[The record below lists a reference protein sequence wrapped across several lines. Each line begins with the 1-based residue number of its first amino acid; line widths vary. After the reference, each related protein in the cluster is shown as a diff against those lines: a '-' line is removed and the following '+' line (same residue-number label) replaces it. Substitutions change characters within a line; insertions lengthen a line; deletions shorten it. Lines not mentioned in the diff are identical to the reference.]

1 MQLWK
6 VVDLE
11 GCLCYAFLPVNH
23 ISKKTEENQYNQK
36 QIVEILK
43 IETDNMVEITDD
55 NSVIYTDVSN
65 DVYRVNKNKK
75 ILSADELD
83 SDEAQL
89 DNKKETKVYTCDKC
103 NISFPMMKMLK
114 FHWDLMHK
122 QDKDIITFTCSF
134 CTFESTNKSTFYS
147 HINRKHSTN
156 RVIKRRK
163 KPQEYLCNF
172 CGFESPNRR
181 RLKEHLDRK
190 HGSEYKYDC
199 EHCGKKFK
207 VKSDMRLHVRFKHME
222 DPVVCDICNKTCSN
236 TNSLYVHK
244 KWAHFKP
251 KYKCEICNRR
261 LVTQENLD
269 QHIFLQHESRKS
281 FTCEEC
287 GKSFNDNH
295 RLKQH
300 MMTHTGDRPYD
311 CHICGKAFAR
321 RTAYR
326 QHLLLH
332 TGKRPYICD
341 ICGKA
346 FAQKPGLICHRKC
359 HPGEHPPLPV
369 VHIDHIL
376 NDFMKKKPTA
386 DIFASEAETNKTGA
400 KTSTFACKQEKKS
413 QKGYEEKCNSFV
425 CNICLKYFK
434 SKYLLKRHELTHT
447 AEIMRGCETD
457 VKENST
463 FTDEVPQKQAPLPC
477 VTCDFRCN
485 KRSTMIAHLA
495 EKHDGIANNDRFA
508 GDKREFTCVVCG
520 LVFTRKESLRSHF
533 IRKHTQH
540 YAYSCEH
547 CGKGFKVKGD
557 LTTHTRLNH
566 QESPVV
572 CGVCGKTCRNSH
584 SLYTHQKHA
593 HYKAKY
599 ECPLCHRRLVTQQNL
614 DQHLLTQH
622 ERKEKSVCEQCG
634 KTFFENYDLRKH
646 MRIHTGDKPYSCTVC
661 GRAFAR
667 HSSLSQH
674 LLLHTGERIYAC
686 DVCGKTFAQKAGL
699 ICHRKIHSGDLP
711 HQGAYN
717 SRGIFIFGN
726 ESLVMKTWQIL
737 EFDGKPYYAF
747 VPEGDVPLP
756 DEDILD
762 QVESLEE
769 EVEIIKNGNIG
780 IDNVKRNYSEEE
792 YVCTEEKSYNVESIL
807 NENVEEI
814 EELDIKPIILN
825 GINEAVDG
833 KTAGDL
839 YQVKVEG
846 SMVTIEKLA
855 SNTETDGKTTED
867 QMEDINDDE
876 GEIEYLEEAMLDVPS
891 IAPSPSNK
899 ASRMKTPAK
908 NSSEA
913 MKCKLCSETFDTILA
928 FRKHVAWSHKKKM
941 CIIEND
947 AYICAVCGFKTQKK
961 SLFAAHLDRKHETW
975 KSRRRS
981 TNTKFPCSACGFICR
996 SKHSLQSHFTRK
1008 HTDKYE
1014 HQCSFCSKKFK
1025 VKGDLTNHIRFHHKE
1040 KPVKCDVCGK
1050 LCLNSGSLYVHQKWA
1065 HYKPQYECHIC
1076 KRRMVTQENL
1086 DQHLVTQHEK
1096 RDKIVCA
1103 ECGKTFTKKDSFK
1116 RHMVVHT
1123 GCKPHSCMICSKPFA
1138 RRSQLRQHLLIHTG
1152 KRPFVCDICGKA
1164 FTQKP
1169 GLICHRKTHPGQHPP
1184 LPVMP
1189 IADFVK
1195 EFTDGYVQEMNAPEN
1210 EEEINEE
1217 EVDPLNI
1224 ESNIQKSFV
1233 GIECER
1239 TEREKSLI
1247 EYEERISEI
1256 NTNLMREKLN
1266 QQIIIEENRSIR
1278 KKACVEC
1285 DHCRR
1290 KFLKKSN
1297 LVEHL
1302 KQHRHKCADCPKT
1315 FSLRRYLASHIEKNH
1330 RQQMYECSVCKYK
1343 SNNKGTLKNHY
1354 IRLHTSN
1361 YDYAC
1366 DTCGK
1371 QFKIKKAL
1379 NHHVKQNHSEAPP
1392 IVCDVCGHFSKNLHA
1407 LKAHMKYRHYK
1418 PEFVCR
1424 ICRRGMTTQENLEQH
1439 LMWHETREK
1448 VLCPTC
1454 GKRFRGRDLDSHMR
1468 VHTGVK
1474 PFPCPVCGKTFR
1486 RQTAQE
1492 QHVLIHTGKRPYICD
1507 ICGQTFAQKPGLI
1520 CHRKRHPGPLPPLP
1534 VVSIKNIVTEF
1545 TKDGSPVDPLVMD
1558 ANNVEHLS
1566 ETIECLPEYD
1576 LLPNKIKRYIAR
1588 RERKIKEDT
1597 RKQSKISQNKINKK
1611 KPKLSFECATC
1622 GQCFSQKAT
1631 MIKHMSLHKYQCQTC
1646 CQSFSLKR
1654 ELKRHIMNVHGPLLY
1669 PCSICDYK
1677 SNNKCTLKDHFIRKH
1692 TSGFQHSCTV
1702 CNKQF
1707 KIKNDLKQHMN
1718 QVHSGEPPIICSIC
1732 GHACKNVPAIK
1743 AHMKY
1748 RHYKPAYECKI
1759 CKRGLTT
1766 QEYLDQ
1772 HLIWHERKEKVICP
1786 TCGKTF
1792 GQKRDLDL
1800 HLRIHQGIRPFSCPV
1815 CGKTFPRKTAQEQ
1828 HILIHTGKK
1837 PYICDIC
1844 GHTFAQKPGLIC
1856 HRKRHPGPLPPLPV
1870 VSIKKIIMEFTQE
1883 LVSSTQQDK
1892 VDS

>member
-43 IETDNMVEITDD
+43 IGTDNMVNLEITDD

-65 DVYRVNKNKK
+65 DVYTINTENKK
-75 ILSADELD
+75 VLSADELD
-83 SDEAQL
+83 SDEDQL

-122 QDKDIITFTCSF
+122 QDKDIVTFTCSF

-386 DIFASEAETNKTGA
+386 DIFASEAVTNKTGA

-413 QKGYEEKCNSFV
+413 QEDCEEKCNPFV
-425 CNICLKYFK
+425 CDVCLKYFK

-646 MRIHTGDKPYSCTVC
+646 MRIHTGDKPYNCTVC

-711 HQGAYN
+711 
-717 SRGIFIFGN
+717 
-726 ESLVMKTWQIL
+726 
-737 EFDGKPYYAF
+737 
-747 VPEGDVPLP
+747 
-756 DEDILD
+756 
-762 QVESLEE
+762 
-769 EVEIIKNGNIG
+769 
-780 IDNVKRNYSEEE
+780 
-792 YVCTEEKSYNVESIL
+792 
-807 NENVEEI
+807 
-814 EELDIKPIILN
+814 
-825 GINEAVDG
+825 
-833 KTAGDL
+833 
-839 YQVKVEG
+839 
-846 SMVTIEKLA
+846 
-855 SNTETDGKTTED
+855 
-867 QMEDINDDE
+867 
-876 GEIEYLEEAMLDVPS
+876 
-891 IAPSPSNK
+891 
-899 ASRMKTPAK
+899 
-908 NSSEA
+908 
-913 MKCKLCSETFDTILA
+913 
-928 FRKHVAWSHKKKM
+928 
-941 CIIEND
+941 
-947 AYICAVCGFKTQKK
+947 
-961 SLFAAHLDRKHETW
+961 
-975 KSRRRS
+975 
-981 TNTKFPCSACGFICR
+981 
-996 SKHSLQSHFTRK
+996 
-1008 HTDKYE
+1008 
-1014 HQCSFCSKKFK
+1014 
-1025 VKGDLTNHIRFHHKE
+1025 
-1040 KPVKCDVCGK
+1040 
-1050 LCLNSGSLYVHQKWA
+1050 
-1065 HYKPQYECHIC
+1065 
-1076 KRRMVTQENL
+1076 
-1086 DQHLVTQHEK
+1086 
-1096 RDKIVCA
+1096 
-1103 ECGKTFTKKDSFK
+1103 
-1116 RHMVVHT
+1116 
-1123 GCKPHSCMICSKPFA
+1123 
-1138 RRSQLRQHLLIHTG
+1138 
-1152 KRPFVCDICGKA
+1152 
-1164 FTQKP
+1164 
-1169 GLICHRKTHPGQHPP
+1169 P
-1184 LPVMP
+1184 LPVMH
-1189 IADFVK
+1189 IDHILK
-1195 EFTDGYVQEMNAPEN
+1195 EF
-1210 EEEINEE
+1210 
-1217 EVDPLNI
+1217 
-1224 ESNIQKSFV
+1224 
-1233 GIECER
+1233 
-1239 TEREKSLI
+1239 
-1247 EYEERISEI
+1247 
-1256 NTNLMREKLN
+1256 
-1266 QQIIIEENRSIR
+1266 
-1278 KKACVEC
+1278 
-1285 DHCRR
+1285 
-1290 KFLKKSN
+1290 
-1297 LVEHL
+1297 
-1302 KQHRHKCADCPKT
+1302 
-1315 FSLRRYLASHIEKNH
+1315 
-1330 RQQMYECSVCKYK
+1330 
-1343 SNNKGTLKNHY
+1343 
-1354 IRLHTSN
+1354 
-1361 YDYAC
+1361 
-1366 DTCGK
+1366 
-1371 QFKIKKAL
+1371 IKK
-1379 NHHVKQNHSEAPP
+1379 
-1392 IVCDVCGHFSKNLHA
+1392 
-1407 LKAHMKYRHYK
+1407 
-1418 PEFVCR
+1418 
-1424 ICRRGMTTQENLEQH
+1424 
-1439 LMWHETREK
+1439 
-1448 VLCPTC
+1448 
-1454 GKRFRGRDLDSHMR
+1454 
-1468 VHTGVK
+1468 
-1474 PFPCPVCGKTFR
+1474 
-1486 RQTAQE
+1486 
-1492 QHVLIHTGKRPYICD
+1492 
-1507 ICGQTFAQKPGLI
+1507 
-1520 CHRKRHPGPLPPLP
+1520 
-1534 VVSIKNIVTEF
+1534 
-1545 TKDGSPVDPLVMD
+1545 
-1558 ANNVEHLS
+1558 
-1566 ETIECLPEYD
+1566 
-1576 LLPNKIKRYIAR
+1576 
-1588 RERKIKEDT
+1588 
-1597 RKQSKISQNKINKK
+1597 
-1611 KPKLSFECATC
+1611 
-1622 GQCFSQKAT
+1622 
-1631 MIKHMSLHKYQCQTC
+1631 
-1646 CQSFSLKR
+1646 
-1654 ELKRHIMNVHGPLLY
+1654 
-1669 PCSICDYK
+1669 
-1677 SNNKCTLKDHFIRKH
+1677 
-1692 TSGFQHSCTV
+1692 
-1702 CNKQF
+1702 
-1707 KIKNDLKQHMN
+1707 
-1718 QVHSGEPPIICSIC
+1718 
-1732 GHACKNVPAIK
+1732 
-1743 AHMKY
+1743 
-1748 RHYKPAYECKI
+1748 
-1759 CKRGLTT
+1759 
-1766 QEYLDQ
+1766 
-1772 HLIWHERKEKVICP
+1772 
-1786 TCGKTF
+1786 
-1792 GQKRDLDL
+1792 
-1800 HLRIHQGIRPFSCPV
+1800 
-1815 CGKTFPRKTAQEQ
+1815 
-1828 HILIHTGKK
+1828 
-1837 PYICDIC
+1837 
-1844 GHTFAQKPGLIC
+1844 
-1856 HRKRHPGPLPPLPV
+1856 
-1870 VSIKKIIMEFTQE
+1870 
-1883 LVSSTQQDK
+1883 
-1892 VDS
+1892 

>member
-1 MQLWK
+1 INGNGCFLYGKESIPMQLWK

-43 IETDNMVEITDD
+43 IGTDNMVNLEITDD

-65 DVYRVNKNKK
+65 DVYTINTENKK
-75 ILSADELD
+75 VLTVDELD
-83 SDEAQL
+83 SDEDQL

-122 QDKDIITFTCSF
+122 QDKDTVTFTCSF

-386 DIFASEAETNKTGA
+386 DIFASEAVTNKTGA
-400 KTSTFACKQEKKS
+400 KTSTFTCKQEKKEDC
-413 QKGYEEKCNSFV
+413 EEKCNPFV
-425 CNICLKYFK
+425 CDVCLKYFK

-447 AEIMRGCETD
+447 TEIMRGCETD

-646 MRIHTGDKPYSCTVC
+646 MRIHTGDKPYNCTVC

-699 ICHRKIHSGDLP
+699 ICHRKIHSGAL
-711 HQGAYN
+711 
-717 SRGIFIFGN
+717 
-726 ESLVMKTWQIL
+726 
-737 EFDGKPYYAF
+737 
-747 VPEGDVPLP
+747 
-756 DEDILD
+756 
-762 QVESLEE
+762 
-769 EVEIIKNGNIG
+769 
-780 IDNVKRNYSEEE
+780 
-792 YVCTEEKSYNVESIL
+792 
-807 NENVEEI
+807 
-814 EELDIKPIILN
+814 
-825 GINEAVDG
+825 
-833 KTAGDL
+833 
-839 YQVKVEG
+839 
-846 SMVTIEKLA
+846 MVTRIFA
-855 SNTETDGKTTED
+855 F
-867 QMEDINDDE
+867 
-876 GEIEYLEEAMLDVPS
+876 
-891 IAPSPSNK
+891 
-899 ASRMKTPAK
+899 
-908 NSSEA
+908 
-913 MKCKLCSETFDTILA
+913 LC
-928 FRKHVAWSHKKKM
+928 FR
-941 CIIEND
+941 
-947 AYICAVCGFKTQKK
+947 
-961 SLFAAHLDRKHETW
+961 
-975 KSRRRS
+975 
-981 TNTKFPCSACGFICR
+981 
-996 SKHSLQSHFTRK
+996 
-1008 HTDKYE
+1008 
-1014 HQCSFCSKKFK
+1014 
-1025 VKGDLTNHIRFHHKE
+1025 
-1040 KPVKCDVCGK
+1040 
-1050 LCLNSGSLYVHQKWA
+1050 
-1065 HYKPQYECHIC
+1065 
-1076 KRRMVTQENL
+1076 
-1086 DQHLVTQHEK
+1086 
-1096 RDKIVCA
+1096 
-1103 ECGKTFTKKDSFK
+1103 
-1116 RHMVVHT
+1116 
-1123 GCKPHSCMICSKPFA
+1123 
-1138 RRSQLRQHLLIHTG
+1138 
-1152 KRPFVCDICGKA
+1152 
-1164 FTQKP
+1164 
-1169 GLICHRKTHPGQHPP
+1169 
-1184 LPVMP
+1184 
-1189 IADFVK
+1189 
-1195 EFTDGYVQEMNAPEN
+1195 
-1210 EEEINEE
+1210 
-1217 EVDPLNI
+1217 VDPLNV

-1239 TEREKSLI
+1239 TEREKSLTKC
-1247 EYEERISEI
+1247 EERLSEI
-1256 NTNLMREKLN
+1256 NMNLMRQELN
-1266 QQIIIEENRSIR
+1266 QQIITEKNRPIR
-1278 KKACVEC
+1278 KKKTYVEC

-1297 LVEHL
+1297 LAEHL

-1534 VVSIKNIVTEF
+1534 VVSIKNWSLLRNKIKSRDVHQCVKCRARFRHTR
-1545 TKDGSPVDPLVMD
+1545 KL
-1558 ANNVEHLS
+1558 VEHLKNLHNIDRAFS
-1566 ETIECLPEYD
+1566 CDEC
-1576 LLPNKIKRYIAR
+1576 NKTFRSPMNIAR
-1588 RERKIKEDT
+1588 
-1597 RKQSKISQNKINKK
+1597 
-1611 KPKLSFECATC
+1611 
-1622 GQCFSQKAT
+1622 
-1631 MIKHMSLHKYQCQTC
+1631 HK
-1646 CQSFSLKR
+1646 
-1654 ELKRHIMNVHGPLLY
+1654 
-1669 PCSICDYK
+1669 
-1677 SNNKCTLKDHFIRKH
+1677 
-1692 TSGFQHSCTV
+1692 
-1702 CNKQF
+1702 
-1707 KIKNDLKQHMN
+1707 
-1718 QVHSGEPPIICSIC
+1718 
-1732 GHACKNVPAIK
+1732 
-1743 AHMKY
+1743 
-1748 RHYKPAYECKI
+1748 
-1759 CKRGLTT
+1759 
-1766 QEYLDQ
+1766 
-1772 HLIWHERKEKVICP
+1772 
-1786 TCGKTF
+1786 
-1792 GQKRDLDL
+1792 
-1800 HLRIHQGIRPFSCPV
+1800 
-1815 CGKTFPRKTAQEQ
+1815 
-1828 HILIHTGKK
+1828 LIHTGLKVFNCDLCEYSTNQKSNLECHRRRHAKDYSFKCETCGKGFYYRTEYIEHQNTHTNKNPYRCEHCCKHYKYKK
-1837 PYICDIC
+1837 NLLVHLGMHHTGKQTAVTVRNARTRHACKFCPERFVYKRLLDRHMKNQHGFTNVPVKHLCDLCGAELSSMRRLIVHKCSHTGEKIFECDMCDKRFASKENLNIHKRTHTGDKPHICPQCGRGFTQRTSLVFHLRYHSGQRPYQCPDCGKGFVSNTLLKRHHKMHEKITKWKTYDESDTFRSLYQWTNNHDLKMKNGDLLDLGQKFEDGEKICELCQAKFHFVTRLVAHLRIAHGIHRPFKCVTCGKNYPQQFMLNAHVKKSHTPKTVPCTQCNFMGVSVTDVEKHKRRRHRASEFTCEICSQDFVDKDALIAHASTHDFLQRCNACDSIFNDMYSLKEHNRLYHYDPASDEKFEESSENESEHKCDVCGKIYKYRSMLKQHKVRTHGVPSNCERRKYLCALCGKELKTAKGLEIHNRSHTGEKPYTCEVCGKCFACDTMLRTHNVTHTGERKYSCDQCGKAFTQRSTLVVHKRYHTGERPYICPRCNKGFITRTVLNTHMKSC
-1844 GHTFAQKPGLIC
+1844 
-1856 HRKRHPGPLPPLPV
+1856 R
-1870 VSIKKIIMEFTQE
+1870 
-1883 LVSSTQQDK
+1883 
-1892 VDS
+1892 

>member
-1 MQLWK
+1 
-6 VVDLE
+6 
-11 GCLCYAFLPVNH
+11 
-23 ISKKTEENQYNQK
+23 
-36 QIVEILK
+36 
-43 IETDNMVEITDD
+43 
-55 NSVIYTDVSN
+55 
-65 DVYRVNKNKK
+65 
-75 ILSADELD
+75 
-83 SDEAQL
+83 
-89 DNKKETKVYTCDKC
+89 
-103 NISFPMMKMLK
+103 
-114 FHWDLMHK
+114 
-122 QDKDIITFTCSF
+122 
-134 CTFESTNKSTFYS
+134 
-147 HINRKHSTN
+147 
-156 RVIKRRK
+156 
-163 KPQEYLCNF
+163 
-172 CGFESPNRR
+172 
-181 RLKEHLDRK
+181 
-190 HGSEYKYDC
+190 
-199 EHCGKKFK
+199 
-207 VKSDMRLHVRFKHME
+207 
-222 DPVVCDICNKTCSN
+222 
-236 TNSLYVHK
+236 
-244 KWAHFKP
+244 
-251 KYKCEICNRR
+251 
-261 LVTQENLD
+261 
-269 QHIFLQHESRKS
+269 
-281 FTCEEC
+281 
-287 GKSFNDNH
+287 
-295 RLKQH
+295 
-300 MMTHTGDRPYD
+300 
-311 CHICGKAFAR
+311 
-321 RTAYR
+321 
-326 QHLLLH
+326 
-332 TGKRPYICD
+332 
-341 ICGKA
+341 
-346 FAQKPGLICHRKC
+346 
-359 HPGEHPPLPV
+359 
-369 VHIDHIL
+369 
-376 NDFMKKKPTA
+376 
-386 DIFASEAETNKTGA
+386 
-400 KTSTFACKQEKKS
+400 
-413 QKGYEEKCNSFV
+413 
-425 CNICLKYFK
+425 
-434 SKYLLKRHELTHT
+434 
-447 AEIMRGCETD
+447 MRGCETD

-495 EKHDGIANNDRFA
+495 EKHDGIANNDRFT
-508 GDKREFTCVVCG
+508 GDKREFTCVVCSLG
-520 LVFTRKESLRSHF
+520 FTRKESLRSHF

-717 SRGIFIFGN
+717 SRGVFIFGN

-756 DEDILD
+756 YLD
-762 QVESLEE
+762 QAESLEE
-769 EVEIIKNGNIG
+769 EVIENGNIG
-780 IDNVKRNYSEEE
+780 VNNVKRNYSEEE
-792 YVCTEEKSYNVESIL
+792 YVCMEEKSYNVGSIL
-807 NENVEEI
+807 NESVEEMD
-814 EELDIKPIILN
+814 ELDIKPIVLN
-825 GINEAVDG
+825 GVSEAVDG

-846 SMVTIEKLA
+846 STVTIEKLA
-855 SNTETDGKTTED
+855 SNIETDEKITED
-867 QMEDINDDE
+867 QTEDVNDDE

-891 IAPSPSNK
+891 IASPPSIGPSPNIAFSPSNK
-899 ASRMKTPAK
+899 ASRMKTPTK
-908 NSSEA
+908 NASES

-928 FRKHVAWSHKKKM
+928 FRKHVAWNHKKKM

-961 SLFAAHLDRKHETW
+961 SSFAAHLDRKHETW

-981 TNTKFPCSACGFICR
+981 INTKFPCSACGFICR

-1195 EFTDGYVQEMNAPEN
+1195 EFTDGYEQEMNAPEN

-1217 EVDPLNI
+1217 EMDPLNV
-1224 ESNIQKSFV
+1224 EFNIQKSFV
-1233 GIECER
+1233 RIECER

-1247 EYEERISEI
+1247 EREERLSEI
-1256 NTNLMREKLN
+1256 NTNLMREELN
-1266 QQIIIEENRSIR
+1266 QQIVTEKNRPIR
-1278 KKACVEC
+1278 KKTTCVEC

-1315 FSLRRYLASHIEKNH
+1315 FSLRRYLASHVEKNH

-1545 TKDGSPVDPLVMD
+1545 TKESRDVHQCVKCGARFRHTRKL
-1558 ANNVEHLS
+1558 VEHLKNLHNIDRAFS
-1566 ETIECLPEYD
+1566 CDECSKTFRSPM
-1576 LLPNKIKRYIAR
+1576 NIAR
-1588 RERKIKEDT
+1588 
-1597 RKQSKISQNKINKK
+1597 
-1611 KPKLSFECATC
+1611 
-1622 GQCFSQKAT
+1622 
-1631 MIKHMSLHKYQCQTC
+1631 HK
-1646 CQSFSLKR
+1646 
-1654 ELKRHIMNVHGPLLY
+1654 
-1669 PCSICDYK
+1669 
-1677 SNNKCTLKDHFIRKH
+1677 
-1692 TSGFQHSCTV
+1692 
-1702 CNKQF
+1702 
-1707 KIKNDLKQHMN
+1707 
-1718 QVHSGEPPIICSIC
+1718 
-1732 GHACKNVPAIK
+1732 
-1743 AHMKY
+1743 
-1748 RHYKPAYECKI
+1748 
-1759 CKRGLTT
+1759 
-1766 QEYLDQ
+1766 
-1772 HLIWHERKEKVICP
+1772 
-1786 TCGKTF
+1786 
-1792 GQKRDLDL
+1792 
-1800 HLRIHQGIRPFSCPV
+1800 
-1815 CGKTFPRKTAQEQ
+1815 
-1828 HILIHTGKK
+1828 LIHTGLRVFNCDLCEYSTNQKSNLECHRRRHAKDYSFKCETCGKGFYYRTEYIEHQNTHTNKNPYRCEHCCKHYKYKK
-1837 PYICDIC
+1837 NLLVHLGMHHTGKQTAATARNARTRHACKFCLERFVYKRLMDRHMKNQHGFTNAPAKHLCDLCGAELSSMRRLIVHKRSHTGEKIFECDMCDKRFASKENLNIHKRTHTGDKPHVCSQCGRGFTQRTSLVFHLRYHSGQRPYQCPDCGKGFVSNTLLKRHHKMHEKITHQWTNNHDLKMKNGDLLDLGQKFEGGEKICELCQAKFHFVTRLVAHLRIAHGIHRPFKCVTCGKNYPQQFMLNAHVKKSHTPKTVPCTQCSFMGVSVTDVEKHKRRRHRAPEFTCEICSEDFVDKDALIAHTATHDLMQRCNACDSIFNDMYSLKEHNRLYHYDPASDEKFEESNENESEHKCDVCGKIYKYRSILKQHKVRTHGVPSNCERRKYLCALCGKELKTAKGLEIHNRSHTGEKPYTCEVCGKCFACDTMLRTHNVTHTGERKYSCDQCGKAFTQRSTLVVHKRYHTGERPYICPQCNKGFITRTVLNTHMKSC
-1844 GHTFAQKPGLIC
+1844 
-1856 HRKRHPGPLPPLPV
+1856 R
-1870 VSIKKIIMEFTQE
+1870 
-1883 LVSSTQQDK
+1883 
-1892 VDS
+1892 